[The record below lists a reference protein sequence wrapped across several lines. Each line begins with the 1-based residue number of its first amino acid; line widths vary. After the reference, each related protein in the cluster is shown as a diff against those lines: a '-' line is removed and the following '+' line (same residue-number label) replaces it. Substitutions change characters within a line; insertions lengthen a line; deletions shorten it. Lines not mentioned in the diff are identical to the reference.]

1 MMLRLLLVSSS
12 LVVLGACTTTPAP
25 APVVPPAVLAL
36 KPPPPNAD
44 AGAELHALLDA
55 EWQRHLRESPEDASA
70 NGDRRYNDRW
80 SDLSLAAFEASH
92 EADIGALKALLEID
106 RERLSEADQLNFDLF
121 KQQLSRSIE
130 GYRYRHFLMPLNQL
144 GGIQTLDQF
153 SDQLRFQTIRDYED
167 WIARLRGIDALVAQV
182 ETLMRTGVA
191 EGRTPPRII
200 MQRVPAQID
209 KQIVAKPEDSLF
221 YAPLRQF
228 PADFTPEVR
237 ARLAAEARAAIAGQV
252 IPAYRRLRTTFV
264 KDYLPKCR
272 DSIAASALPDG
283 ADDYAFAAAS
293 QTTTSMTPDEI
304 HALGLREVA
313 RIRAEME
320 KIRVATHFKGD
331 LKAFFKYL
339 RSDPRFFH
347 KDGEELLRSYR
358 DIAKRIDGELPK
370 LFGKL
375 PRLPYGVKPIPA
387 ASAPDVTT
395 AYYQPGAADGSRAGT
410 FYANL
415 YRPRSRPI
423 WEQEALTAHEAMPG
437 HHLQIALQQEL
448 GEVPEFRK
456 QASYTAF
463 VEGWGL
469 YSESLGSELGLYQD
483 PYSRFGQLTYE
494 MWRAVRL
501 VVDTG
506 MHAKGWSR
514 QQAIDY
520 FKANTPRA
528 ELDITNEIDRYI
540 ADPGQALAYK
550 IGELKIKELRARARE
565 RLGERFDLRAFHDT
579 VLRSGAVPLD
589 VLERQVD
596 AWIASVAAAHG

>member
-1 MMLRLLLVSSS
+1 MTCRLLLAASSA
-12 LVVLGACTTTPAP
+12 LLLGACATVQTP

-36 KPPPPNAD
+36 KPPPANIDPAVP
-44 AGAELHALLDA
+44 LHALFDA

-80 SDLSLAAFEASH
+80 SDLSLAAIAASH
-92 EADIGALKALLEID
+92 EADISALKSLLEID

-121 KQQLSRSIE
+121 RQQLSRSIE
-130 GYRYRHFLMPLNQL
+130 AYRYRHFLMPITQL
-144 GGIQTLDQF
+144 GGIQTLDQM
-153 SDQLRFQTIRDYED
+153 SDVLSFRSVRDYED
-167 WIARLRGIDALVAQV
+167 WIARLRVVGTLVEQT
-182 ETLMRTGVA
+182 ETLLRTGAA
-191 EGRTPPRII
+191 EGRTPPKII

-209 KQIVAKPEDSLF
+209 KQLVARPEASLF

-228 PADFTPEVR
+228 PADFTPEVK
-237 ARLAAEARAAIAGQV
+237 ARLAAEARAAIAEQV
-252 IPAYRRLRTTFV
+252 IPAYRRLKAYFV
-264 KDYLPKCR
+264 SDYLPKCR
-272 DSIAASALPDG
+272 DSIGASALPDG

-293 QTTTSMTPDEI
+293 QTTTAMSPDEI

-313 RIRAEME
+313 RIRGEME
-320 KIRVATHFKGD
+320 QIRIATHFKGD

-347 KDGEELLRSYR
+347 KDGDELLRSYR

-395 AYYQPGAADGSRAGT
+395 AYYQPGAADGSRSGT
-410 FYANL
+410 FFANL
-415 YRPRSRPI
+415 YKPKSRPI

-448 GEVPEFRK
+448 GSVPEFRR

-469 YSESLGSELGLYQD
+469 YSESLGSELGLYRD
-483 PYSRFGQLTYE
+483 PYSHFGQLTYE

-514 QQAIDY
+514 QQAIDF

-528 ELDITNEIDRYI
+528 ELDIVNEIDRYI

-550 IGELKIKELRARARE
+550 IGELKLKELRARARD
-565 RLGERFDLRAFHDT
+565 RLGERFDIRDFHDT

-589 VLERQVD
+589 ILERQVD
-596 AWIASVAAAHG
+596 AWIASRQAAR